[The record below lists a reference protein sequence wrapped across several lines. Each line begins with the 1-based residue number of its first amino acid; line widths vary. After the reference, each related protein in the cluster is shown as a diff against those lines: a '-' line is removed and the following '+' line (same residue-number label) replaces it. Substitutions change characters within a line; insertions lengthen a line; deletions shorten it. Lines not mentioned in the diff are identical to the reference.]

1 MGLSGVSWVSCTTKA
16 ATLQPAALTL
26 ILQTPPCGVA
36 GNVVLYNVAL
46 LAQYGASAL
55 SAVWNSATFS
65 NGPQPFKLLM
75 QSVSSVRVA
84 AARSAPLSVH

>member
-1 MGLSGVSWVSCTTKA
+1 MSCTTKA
-16 ATLQPAALTL
+16 ATLQASQEPAALTS
-26 ILQTPPCGVA
+26 ILQTTPCGGA
-36 GNVVLYNVAL
+36 GNVVLYSVPL

-55 SAVWNSATFS
+55 SAVWDSATFS

-84 AARSAPLSVH
+84 AARSAALSVH

>member
-1 MGLSGVSWVSCTTKA
+1 MGVMHYQGCNT
-16 ATLQPAALTL
+16 ATCCADTHPAD
-26 ILQTPPCGVA
+26 PPCGVA

>member
-1 MGLSGVSWVSCTTKA
+1 M
-16 ATLQPAALTL
+16 
-26 ILQTPPCGVA
+26 
-36 GNVVLYNVAL
+36 LYNVAL